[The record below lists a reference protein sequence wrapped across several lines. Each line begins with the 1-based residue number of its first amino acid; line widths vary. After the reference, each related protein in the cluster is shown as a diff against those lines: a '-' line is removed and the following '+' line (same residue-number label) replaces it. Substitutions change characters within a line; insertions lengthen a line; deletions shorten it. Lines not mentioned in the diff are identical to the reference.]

1 MPGGV
6 GYNMNPTEADR
17 IHCLCFVVSALAV
30 SLMDE
35 AILDKFKAIRTEANG
50 RSKILKDFIKLF
62 SDLLPLVILTRA
74 DQICTVTEKDTS
86 KVFHSSTIFEKV
98 RLQIVNLSLSLKTRS
113 KKSATS
119 LEST

>member
-17 IHCLCFVVSALAV
+17 IHCVCFVVSAAAV

-98 RLQIVNLSLSLKTRS
+98 RLDILNLALSL
-113 KKSATS
+113 
-119 LEST
+119 